1 MTLPSKTLWLT
12 FDDGPE
18 DTYSPRVLDVLHHY
32 RIFATFFC
40 LGSQVEKFPTI
51 VQRMHEEGHLVGNHS
66 WDHPHLLD
74 MPLDEV
80 YQQVTKTSEAI
91 LRVIGYRP
99 HLFRPPYGER
109 SSPLVGHL
117 ANWEYHTVYWDI
129 DSRDWQGISGPTISA
144 NVLGHLGAGGI
155 ILQHTGIH
163 AKHTV
168 DALPYMIEAAYAL
181 GYTFG
186 QLPDL
191 FAEPV
196 EPPSGN
202 VI

>member
-18 DTYSPRVLDVLHHY
+18 DTYSPRVLDVLRHY

-40 LGSQVEKFPTI
+40 LGSQVEKFPAI
-51 VQRMHEEGHLVGNHS
+51 VQRMHDEGHLVGNHS

-91 LRVIGYRP
+91 LRVLGYRP

-117 ANWEYHTVYWDI
+117 ATVVEHKGDGMR
-129 DSRDWQGISGPTISA
+129 STALAGEVG
-144 NVLGHLGAGGI
+144 GAGLI
-155 ILQHTGIH
+155 YNQAISSM
-163 AKHTV
+163 A
-168 DALPYMIEAAYAL
+168 PW
-181 GYTFG
+181 
-186 QLPDL
+186 
-191 FAEPV
+191 
-196 EPPSGN
+196 
-202 VI
+202 